1 MQIRFSQRWTIF
13 FISSALFILSQFYR
27 ATIAV
32 ITPQLIADLS
42 LDTRALSLMSAAF
55 FYAFALTQIPLAVYL
70 DKIGARTTMIFLNLV
85 AVAGALVFAG
95 ADSSQMLILARL
107 LLGIGMACNLMG
119 TFKLISLWFD
129 PLRFATLTTLVFSLG
144 TAGSVFATTPL
155 VLLVQAIGW
164 RCAFILFAAINL
176 GLIAV
181 FFATV
186 RDKPPDTRQPEG
198 SGAESKGFKDM
209 LAGLG
214 RVLQQKDYWIIS
226 LGTFCRYGI
235 YAAIQTLYA
244 GPYLMNARG
253 FSPLVAGNIIFL
265 MNLGFIMGGPFF
277 GMVSDRLART
287 RKWVVLPGIVG
298 MAVMIGVFA
307 VLPPT
312 TGPNVLALLFFLLG
326 LITSAGGIMYSQI
339 KEQVPIENAGAAMI
353 GINFFTMVGSAVFLQ
368 GMGIFMQSTY
378 PAAPMGMPAFR
389 GTFVLCA
396 ACLLLVAVIYIFTT
410 DTGRGK
416 DS

>member
-1 MQIRFSQRWTIF
+1 MRIRFSRRWMIF

-32 ITPQLIADLS
+32 ITPQLISDLF
-42 LDTRALSLMSAAF
+42 LDTRTLSLMSAAF

-70 DKIGARTTMIFLNLV
+70 DKIGARKTMILLNLV

-119 TFKLISLWFD
+119 TFKLISLWFG

-144 TAGSVFATTPL
+144 TAGNIFATTPL

-164 RCAFILFAAINL
+164 RSAFIFFAAVNL

-186 RDKPPDTRQPEG
+186 RDKPPDTQQPRSSEAD
-198 SGAESKGFKDM
+198 SNGFKDM

-244 GPYLMNARG
+244 GPYLMNVCS
-253 FSPLVAGNIIFL
+253 FSPLAAGNIIFL

-277 GMVSDRLART
+277 GMVSDRLAKT
-287 RKWVVLPGIVG
+287 RKWVVLPGIAG
-298 MAVMIGVFA
+298 MALMIGVFA
-307 VLPPT
+307 VLT
-312 TGPNVLALLFFLLG
+312 STAGPKLLALLFFLLG
-326 LITSAGGIMYSQI
+326 LVTSAGGIMYSQI

-368 GMGIFMQSTY
+368 GMGLFMQSVY
-378 PAAPMGMPAFR
+378 SEAPLGAAAFR

-396 ACLLLVAVIYIFTT
+396 ACLLAVAFIYFFTT

-416 DS
+416 HR

>member
-1 MQIRFSQRWTIF
+1 MQIRFSRRWTIF
-13 FISSALFILSQFYR
+13 FISSGLFILSQFYR

-32 ITPQLIADLS
+32 ITPQLISDLS

-70 DKIGARTTMIFLNLV
+70 DKIGSRKTMIFLNLV

-95 ADSSQMLILARL
+95 ADSTQMLILARL

-119 TFKLISLWFD
+119 TFKLISLWFG

-144 TAGSVFATTPL
+144 TAGNVFATTPL

-164 RCAFILFAAINL
+164 RYAFILFAAINL

-186 RDKPPDTRQPEG
+186 RDKPPDTGQPQG
-198 SGAESKGFKDM
+198 SGAASKGFRDM

-416 DS
+416 DR

>member
-1 MQIRFSQRWTIF
+1 MRIRLSRRWTIF

-32 ITPQLIADLS
+32 ITPQLISDLS
-42 LDTRALSLMSAAF
+42 LDTRTLSLMSAAF

-70 DKIGARTTMIFLNLV
+70 DKIGSRKTMIFLNLV
-85 AVAGALVFAG
+85 AIAGAIVFAG
-95 ADSSQMLILARL
+95 ANSSQMLILARL

-119 TFKLISLWFD
+119 TFKLISVWFG

-144 TAGSVFATTPL
+144 TAGNVFATTPL
-155 VLLVQAIGW
+155 ILLVQAIGW
-164 RCAFILFAAINL
+164 RSAFILFAAINL

-186 RDKPPDTRQPEG
+186 RDNPPDTRLPE
-198 SGAESKGFKDM
+198 SSRADSKGFNDM

-226 LGTFCRYGI
+226 LGTFCRYGV

-253 FSPLVAGNIIFL
+253 FSPLAAGNIIFL
-265 MNLGFIMGGPFF
+265 MNLGFIIGGPFF
-277 GMVSDRLART
+277 GMVSDRLAKT

-298 MAVMIGVFA
+298 MALMIGVFA

-312 TGPNVLALLFFLLG
+312 AGPIVLALLFFLLG

-378 PAAPMGMPAFR
+378 PEAPMGTAAFR

-396 ACLLLVAVIYIFTT
+396 ACLLLVAFIYFFTT

-416 DS
+416 NR